1 MSVGA
6 LTAPSTT
13 IQRNSPRLVTAE
25 IKLTPA
31 RLWQTRTSGVRPRG
45 A

>member
-13 IQRNSPRLVTAE
+13 IQRNSPRLATAE
-25 IKLTPA
+25 IRLSPA
-31 RLWQTRTSGVRPRG
+31 RLRQTRTNGVRPRG

>member
-1 MSVGA
+1 MKVGA
-6 LTAPSTT
+6 LTAPSAT
-13 IQRNSPRLVTAE
+13 IQPSSPLLATAE
-25 IKLTPA
+25 TRLRLA